1 MTRKEIEERLIAKSW
16 QNPAFKQELITNSKS
31 VLIEEGINLP
41 DSIELRVL
49 EESSN
54 VLYLVIPP
62 QPIQESELSDA
73 ELESVA
79 GGGWTSIN
87 VGNCGA
93 AL

>member
-16 QNPAFKQELITNSKS
+16 QNPAFKQELITNSRS
-31 VLIEEGINLP
+31 ALIEEGISLP

-62 QPIQESELSDA
+62 QPIQESELSEA

-79 GGGWTSIN
+79 GGWGPTVNI
-87 VGNCGA
+87 GNCGA
-93 AL
+93 AH